1 MIAFTRLLAAAA
13 IAGILTPA
21 RTLSAEDPL
30 AGADAYIEAAMPKW
44 QVPALA
50 IAVVK
55 DGQVVLV
62 RGYGVRTVG
71 NDEPVEGQ
79 TVFRLAS
86 ISKTFAAAT
95 VGLLV
100 DEGKLAWDDPV
111 KKHLPEFELADPY
124 LTQHTTLRDLLSH
137 RVGLETGDIVAR
149 RGDLTRD
156 EILSRL
162 KYLQP
167 YSTFR
172 GRFKYSNLMYVAAG
186 EAASRASGQSWE
198 DFVARRLIEPLGM
211 RSTTPTF
218 ARLQSKNLAIPYRL
232 HNGQRQAVTT
242 APIIDAV
249 APAGSVHSSA
259 EDMAQWLRLWLGEGT
274 LDGQTILKRDTVREM
289 LAMHSATPI
298 KHRDASNV
306 YAARFFGWGLGWSVL
321 DYRGRKIHTHA
332 GGSGTFIGFMPEER
346 IGVVVLTNLE
356 FTNLGG
362 MLMYD
367 VFDAYLLDL
376 GKAFSRER
384 WGQWLAADE
393 PPEITGNKARAK
405 LELSRKAE
413 TRPSVPL
420 AKLAGT
426 YRCDRYGEVEIEHA
440 GGELSLKLGRNP
452 AVKLEHWQDDTFVS
466 PPPEADAP
474 WFDWLIRF
482 RVGADGQ
489 SESLDIERL
498 GWDEPMPA
506 FRRVA
511 SPVSPDR

>member
-1 MIAFTRLLAAAA
+1 MNRFARLLAAMILASVLAA
-13 IAGILTPA
+13 ARPLAAG
-21 RTLSAEDPL
+21 DPL
-30 AGADAYIEAAMPKW
+30 DGIDAYIEAAMPKW
-44 QVPALA
+44 QAPAVA

-62 RGYGVRTVG
+62 RGYGMRDVG
-71 NDEPVEGQ
+71 RREPVHAP

-86 ISKTFAAAT
+86 ISKTFTAAS

-111 KKHLPEFELADPY
+111 KRHLPEFELYDPY
-124 LTQHTTLRDLLSH
+124 LTEQATLRDLLSH

-149 RGDLTRD
+149 RGDLPRD
-156 EILSRL
+156 EILRRL
-162 KYLQP
+162 KFLQP
-167 YSTFR
+167 YSPFR

-186 EAASRASGQSWE
+186 EAVSRASGQSWE
-198 DFVARRLIEPLGM
+198 DFATRRLIEPLGM
-211 RSTTPTF
+211 TNTTPTF
-218 ARLQSKNLAIPYRL
+218 AQLAPANLATPYRL
-232 HNGQRQAVTT
+232 HDGKLQAVTT

-259 EDMAQWLRLWLGEGT
+259 EDMAQWLKLWLGEGQA
-274 LDGQTILKRDTVREM
+274 DGKTILKRETVREM
-289 LAMHSATPI
+289 LAMHSVTPI
-298 KHRDASNV
+298 KRRDAGNV

-332 GGSGTFIGFMPEER
+332 GGSGTFIGLMPEEG

-367 VFDAYLLDL
+367 VFDAYLLDP
-376 GKAFSRER
+376 GQAFSRER

-405 LELSRKAE
+405 RER
-413 TRPSVPL
+413 TRIGGTSPSVPI
-420 AKLAGT
+420 ANFAGR
-426 YRCDRYGEVEIEHA
+426 YRCDLYGEIEIEHA
-440 GGELSLKLGRNP
+440 GGELALKLGGNP
-452 AVKLEHWQDDTFVS
+452 SVRLEHWQDDTFIS
-466 PPPEADAP
+466 PSPEADAP
-474 WFDWLIRF
+474 WFDWLLRF
-482 RVGADGQ
+482 RVGADRQ

-498 GWDEPMPA
+498 GWDEPMPRL
-506 FRRVA
+506 RRA
-511 SPVSPDR
+511 AGAAK